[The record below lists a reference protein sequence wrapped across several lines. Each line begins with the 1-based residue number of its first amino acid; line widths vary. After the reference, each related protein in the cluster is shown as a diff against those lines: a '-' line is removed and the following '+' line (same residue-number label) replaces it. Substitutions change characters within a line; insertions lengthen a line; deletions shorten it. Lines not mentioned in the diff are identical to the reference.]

1 MSINLFN
8 NCIKE
13 LLKDKD
19 IDEINIEN
27 IYQYLS
33 SFKAFIYLI
42 KHQTSLSL
50 EKLLTEFSKRLALRK
65 ITKNEL
71 IIQQGE
77 SANNFYIILR
87 GNLKVL
93 KLRPY
98 EYYMTNEEYIS
109 YLLYLRKNNQLE
121 IIHQSK
127 HYNNLIYPIPENFDN
142 FVKNL
147 AKSLSGDTYQNMENL
162 KKEAEEVDTFICKQ
176 QQTNEE
182 NIIKLSPEE
191 YMQKFKVPEE
201 VINNTEKISNFINE
215 KSDITNLK
223 EIEKIKLLMKDR
235 KKVTIPSYVEF
246 IQLYTGD
253 TFEDQAFENHSGLYQ
268 SSVISLDDEGYLGYI
283 NKKKYTLLIHE
294 SVEKRNKK
302 IFGLLVYFSFLR
314 VNNQITFEKKYLTY
328 INNKVFNFGQELFK
342 EGEESENTFFVT
354 EGEYELSTI
363 KNIIEV
369 NEMIIEYKK
378 ILTKLNPSNKI
389 KQIYDIEAEKKQNN
403 DLILNKKF
411 RSEEMNEL
419 IMKKRYIKINIIH
432 KKDILGLSDVFA
444 YDRDEEDSKKELL
457 IYRTIKKKCLLTCI
471 CKNHNC
477 HAFYIP
483 NSIFNNIYY
492 NEGNYNII
500 SKNLEFKKICSI
512 IERLK
517 IYKKSIFDLVNK
529 AQNKFSKSIKI
540 LKDISKLP
548 KFSRNKFIKPK
559 IYSKIIKELK
569 ESKESIEKTSE
580 KEKSMNTLKHNFNL
594 INFKANNDTKGN
606 SFPMIAKQQ
615 QSTKNLRIKIKKR
628 NTNSININVSN
639 SSNLYNKTYSS
650 DFNNIFLHNFLYENM
665 FYNYTINKNSKATN
679 THNDF
684 FSKAFKNE
692 RPIIKNERYVNKFS
706 NTDYKNDDSKK
717 NHKGTNSV
725 NVSYKHR
732 LIKPSKNLI
741 GCYDPLA
748 FDKFNNIFS
757 LNFKRRTDELSL
769 SKTNFDK

>member
-33 SFKAFIYLI
+33 SFKAFIYLL

-147 AKSLSGDTYQNMENL
+147 AKSLSGDTFQDMENL
-162 KKEAEEVDTFICKQ
+162 KEKAEEVDTFICKQ
-176 QQTNEE
+176 QQNDEE

-191 YMQKFKVPEE
+191 YIQKFKVPEE
-201 VINNTEKISNFINE
+201 VINDTEKISNFINE
-215 KSDITNLK
+215 KSDFTNLK

-235 KKVTIPSYVEF
+235 KKVTIPSYEEF

-283 NKKKYTLLIHE
+283 NKKKYGLLIHE

-378 ILTKLNPSNKI
+378 ILRKLNPSNKI
-389 KQIYDIEAEKKQNN
+389 KQIFDIEEEKQNY
-403 DLILNKKF
+403 DLI
-411 RSEEMNEL
+411 
-419 IMKKRYIKINIIH
+419 
-432 KKDILGLSDVFA
+432 
-444 YDRDEEDSKKELL
+444 
-457 IYRTIKKKCLLTCI
+457 
-471 CKNHNC
+471 
-477 HAFYIP
+477 
-483 NSIFNNIYY
+483 
-492 NEGNYNII
+492 
-500 SKNLEFKKICSI
+500 
-512 IERLK
+512 
-517 IYKKSIFDLVNK
+517 
-529 AQNKFSKSIKI
+529 
-540 LKDISKLP
+540 
-548 KFSRNKFIKPK
+548 
-559 IYSKIIKELK
+559 
-569 ESKESIEKTSE
+569 
-580 KEKSMNTLKHNFNL
+580 
-594 INFKANNDTKGN
+594 
-606 SFPMIAKQQ
+606 
-615 QSTKNLRIKIKKR
+615 
-628 NTNSININVSN
+628 
-639 SSNLYNKTYSS
+639 
-650 DFNNIFLHNFLYENM
+650 
-665 FYNYTINKNSKATN
+665 
-679 THNDF
+679 
-684 FSKAFKNE
+684 
-692 RPIIKNERYVNKFS
+692 
-706 NTDYKNDDSKK
+706 
-717 NHKGTNSV
+717 
-725 NVSYKHR
+725 
-732 LIKPSKNLI
+732 
-741 GCYDPLA
+741 
-748 FDKFNNIFS
+748 
-757 LNFKRRTDELSL
+757 
-769 SKTNFDK
+769 